1 MGNSSRELLEEQ
13 IIAFVADNT
22 GVSADRL
29 STASRLVAD
38 IGLAGDDADDLFT
51 AYSERFSVDLAGLDL
66 LAIFGPEG
74 CNPLGLIYCIV
85 YIFKAPPDCRDVTIT
100 DLIASAEEGRW
111 TKAPQ
116 KEKDAR

>member
-29 STASRLVAD
+29 SRASRLVAD

-66 LAIFGPEG
+66 AIFGPEG

-85 YIFKAPPDCRDVTIT
+85 YIFKAPPHCRDVTIA

-116 KEKDAR
+116 EETDVR